1 MISTDLTKQPK
12 SIEEWTETLLAQ
24 ELPIFS
30 NTAQKIYRS
39 LNDTK
44 KGALDLAAI
53 IMQDPNLTA
62 KLLKIGNSSYYN
74 PSRQKM
80 STVTRAIILL
90 GAECIRELTIACS
103 FIESILNSSN
113 KLRAN
118 QEIAQAI
125 HAAVQAREFAI
136 AMHDELPEEVFV
148 AALLHNI
155 AHIAFWCSNHP
166 QTEQIN
172 YLLETRKISVQDA
185 EKQILGFSLRELS
198 KKLCKSWH
206 LGGLIEESI
215 CRPESTHPRIK
226 LVLMGSE
233 ISAALKLGWESTA
246 MQNCLH
252 KLEKLTGDTPEAII
266 VKIKNNTQSA
276 IKVAKQFGAED
287 ASKFISSEVLELAED
302 EIDTHEF
309 DKKQIQFQVLQ
320 DISNHISG
328 QINLN
333 QLFEMVLEG
342 IHRGIEMDRT
352 LFVLLSPDKQTL
364 NEKLALG
371 WIKQNRSEKILIQN
385 QETEGNLFFY
395 ALHQQE
401 GLWIEHNHYQH
412 LYTKQIINIFGKN
425 DSFIFPVHID
435 HKAIGLIY
443 CDRSINKAPL
453 TQSDFTTA
461 KHFARQVNIGLTLYH
476 IKKH

>member
-12 SIEEWTETLLAQ
+12 SIDEWTEILVAQ

-39 LNDTK
+39 LNDPK

-62 KLLKIGNSSYYN
+62 KLLKIGNSSFYN

-90 GAECIRELTIACS
+90 GAESIRELTIACS
-103 FIESILNSSN
+103 FIESLLNSNN

-125 HAAVQAREFAI
+125 HAAVQARELAI
-136 AMHDELPEEVFV
+136 AVKDELPEEVFV

-172 YLLETRKISVQDA
+172 YLIETRKIPIQDA
-185 EKQILGFSLRELS
+185 EKQVLGFTLRDLS
-198 KKLCKSWH
+198 KKFCKKWH

-215 CRPESTHPRIK
+215 CNPDSTHPRTN
-226 LVLMGSE
+226 LVLLGSE
-233 ISAALKLGWESTA
+233 ISAALKLGWDSSA
-246 MQNCLH
+246 MQNCLR
-252 KLEKLTGDTPEAII
+252 KLEKLSGDKPETLIAT
-266 VKIKNNTQSA
+266 IKKNTQSA
-276 IKVAKQFGAED
+276 IKIAKQFGADD
-287 ASKFISSEVLELAED
+287 ASKFISSEALELADD

-328 QINLN
+328 DINLN

-352 LFVLLSPDKQTL
+352 LFLLLSPDKHTL

-371 WIKQNRSEKILIQN
+371 WIKQNSTEKILIHN
-385 QETEGNLFFY
+385 QETDGNLFFY
-395 ALHQQE
+395 ALHKQE
-401 GLWIEHNHYQH
+401 GVWIEHDHYQH
-412 LYTKQIINIFGKN
+412 LYTKQIINIIGNN
-425 DSFIFPVHID
+425 DNFIFPVHID

-453 TQSDFTTA
+453 TLSDFTTT
-461 KHFARQVNIGLTLYH
+461 KHFAKQVNIGLTLYN